1 MEWVLMFLV
10 GLLSGII
17 GSLVGLGG
25 GIITVPALLFISA
38 YTALIGEISPQTAVG
53 TSSLVIIATGLSSTL
68 AYMKHKKVD
77 YKSGLLFFI
86 GSAPGAIVGAM
97 TNKYLNAEQFNLYFG
112 IFIICISLVLMIRGE
127 LKPLAPSTSR
137 FRISRTNIDE
147 NGNTNTYGF
156 NIFFAIIIS
165 FIVGFLGGIFGIGG
179 GALMVPAMLL
189 LFRFPPHIAVATS
202 MFLIFLSSTVS
213 SYTHFSLG
221 NIDWAIAV
229 ALIPG
234 AWIGAKF
241 GAIINQRIKADTLV
255 KILRVFLIIIGIRLI
270 LQI

>member
-1 MEWVLMFLV
+1 MEWVVLFIV
-10 GLLSGII
+10 GLSSGVI

-38 YTALIGEISPQTAVG
+38 YTVLIGKISPQIAVG

-68 AYMKHKKVD
+68 TYIKLKKID
-77 YKSGLLFFI
+77 YVSGLLFFI
-86 GSAPGAIVGAM
+86 GSAPGAIIGAM

-112 IFIICISLVLMIRGE
+112 IFIIFISLTLMFRGR
-127 LKPLAPSTSR
+127 LKAKTSSTSR
-137 FRISRTNIDE
+137 FRINRTSVDE
-147 NGNTNTYGF
+147 RGNTNQYSF
-156 NIFFAIIIS
+156 NIFFAIFIS

-179 GALMVPAMLL
+179 GSLMVPAMLL

-213 SYTHFSLG
+213 SYTHFNLG
-221 NIDWAIAV
+221 NIDWIIAI

-234 AWIGAKF
+234 AWIGAKI
-241 GAIINQRIKADTLV
+241 GSIINQRMKADTVV
-255 KILRVFLIIIGIRLI
+255 KILRFILIIIGIRLI
-270 LQI
+270 VQI